1 MAEQAAESIPGLIR
15 GVLNDARE
23 LVREEIALAK
33 SELREEISAART
45 VATTFAAAALL
56 ALIGI
61 VLFSIALGGAIAD
74 LFNTPAWVGYG
85 IVAVLL
91 GAGAYLLV
99 SRATTALGKIR
110 ALPKTQESLRENIA
124 WMQSRSSS
132 R

>member
-1 MAEQAAESIPGLIR
+1 MIPQPAVVVTTDAQRTIPFDYVFRFELLGIAGKVHSQIVDVSVEGTFTAVSI
-15 GVLNDARE
+15 
-23 LVREEIALAK
+23 
-33 SELREEISAART
+33 
-45 VATTFAAAALL
+45 
-56 ALIGI
+56 
-61 VLFSIALGGAIAD
+61 
-74 LFNTPAWVGYG
+74 GYG

>member
-1 MAEQAAESIPGLIR
+1 MAEQAAESITGLIR

-23 LVREEIALAK
+23 LVREEIAHAK

>member
-15 GVLNDARE
+15 GVVNDARE
-23 LVREEIALAK
+23 LIREEIALAK

>member
-33 SELREEISAART
+33 SELREEIGAART
-45 VATTFAAAALL
+45 VAATFAAAALL

-85 IVAVLL
+85 LVALVL

-99 SRATTALGKIR
+99 SRATTALSKIR

>member
-1 MAEQAAESIPGLIR
+1 MAEQAAESITGLIR

-23 LVREEIALAK
+23 MVSEEIAQAK